1 MEVLKPTSKL
11 VMGLYFHA
19 GGNCFRRNSL
29 NERDKSRR
37 KVGMD
42 EISEEKLLADPRRL
56 NDDDKVLQIQKKWLS
71 LPTLKHTKK
80 SGLSPSGSD
89 E

>member
-1 MEVLKPTSKL
+1 
-11 VMGLYFHA
+11 
-19 GGNCFRRNSL
+19 
-29 NERDKSRR
+29 
-37 KVGMD
+37 MD

-80 SGLSPSGSD
+80 SGLSPSGAD
-89 E
+89 K